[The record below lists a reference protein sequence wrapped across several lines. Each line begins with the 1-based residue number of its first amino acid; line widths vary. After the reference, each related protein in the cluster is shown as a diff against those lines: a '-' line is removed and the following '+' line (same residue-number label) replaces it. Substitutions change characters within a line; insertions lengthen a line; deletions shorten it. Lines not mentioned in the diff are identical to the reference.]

1 MCSEGYSTWSVR
13 LSICYHVFCHHEV
26 PRMRSSPRV
35 CTLVL
40 LIIQMNH
47 TVCPPCFSSLPSL
60 LPSPSLSLPP
70 SLPSLLSLSLQLDD
84 NNIPK
89 VLSTCVEYLEK
100 KGELQT
106 TTLVAF
112 ANQHYRSTK

>member
-1 MCSEGYSTWSVR
+1 
-13 LSICYHVFCHHEV
+13 
-26 PRMRSSPRV
+26 
-35 CTLVL
+35 
-40 LIIQMNH
+40 MNH

-60 LPSPSLSLPP
+60 LPSPSLP
-70 SLPSLLSLSLQLDD
+70 SLLPSPFPPSLLSLSLQLDD